1 MRFRDRREAGRALAR
16 DLAGLAGEQPIV
28 VALPRG
34 GVPVGFEVAKALGAR
49 LEVFAVRKLGA
60 PSNPEYGVGAVAE
73 DGTAVLDRQAA
84 VAVGMSSQTLGA
96 VVEREVAELRR
107 RVERYRAGRPMLSLA
122 GRTVVLVDD
131 GIATGVT
138 DLAAVR
144 AVRKLS
150 PRRIVLAVP
159 VAAPESLRH
168 LAAEADEVVCP
179 HIPRD
184 FGGVG
189 RWYEDF
195 SQVTDEQVLDL
206 LARANATSASR
217 GTALKPAPTSSG
229 SSDAAH
235 RREFTFEL
243 GGRSLGATLILP
255 AGGARALVVFA
266 HGSGSSRHSPRNV
279 AVAEALAEAGF
290 ASVLMDL
297 LTEAEE
303 RDRMNVFDTRLLAER
318 LVAVTRWVRA
328 QPGLRHLPV
337 GYFGAST
344 GAAAALRAAA
354 RLGAEVGAVVSR
366 GGRPDLADEELPA
379 VTAPTLL
386 IVGGDDWNV
395 LEVNDEAAT
404 LLHCPRD
411 LAIVPH
417 AGHLFEEPGALDQV
431 AHLAIDW
438 FERHL
443 VSHTQ
448 AVGDVA

>member
-1 MRFRDRREAGRALAR
+1 MRFRNRREAGRALAR
-16 DLAGLAGEQPIV
+16 DLAELAPERPVV

-34 GVPVGFEVAKALGAR
+34 GVPVAYEIARALAAP
-49 LEVFAVRKLGA
+49 LEVLAVRKLGA
-60 PSNPEYGVGAVAE
+60 PTNPEYGVGAVVE
-73 DGTAVLDRQAA
+73 DGTAVLDRNAA
-84 VAVGMSSQTLGA
+84 LGVGMS
-96 VVEREVAELRR
+96 REVLAGTVQREIAELAR
-107 RVERYRAGRPMLSLA
+107 RVARYRSGRPMMPVT

-144 AVRKLS
+144 ALRKLS
-150 PRRIVLAVP
+150 PRKIILAVP
-159 VAAPESLRH
+159 VGAPDSLRQ

-179 HIPRD
+179 HVPHA

-195 SQVTDEQVLDL
+195 SEVTDAEVVAL
-206 LARANATSASR
+206 LGGARE
-217 GTALKPAPTSSG
+217 PAPPDG
-229 SSDAAH
+229 AH
-235 RREFTFEL
+235 RREFTFEIE
-243 GGRSLGATLILP
+243 GRRLGATLILP

-297 LTEAEE
+297 LTEAEAS
-303 RDRMNVFDTRLLAER
+303 DRPNVFNTHLLADR
-318 LVAVTRWVRA
+318 LVDLTRWARS
-328 QPGLRHLPV
+328 QPGLRNLPI

-354 RLGAEVGAVVSR
+354 RLGPEVRAVVSR
-366 GGRPDLADEELPA
+366 GGRPDLAEDELPG

-395 LEVNDEAAT
+395 LELNDEAAT
-404 LLHCPRD
+404 LLRCTKD

-417 AGHLFEEPGALDQV
+417 AGHLFEEPGALEHV
-431 AHLAIDW
+431 ARLAIEW

-443 VSHTQ
+443 AATEH
-448 AVGDVA
+448 AVGDAA

>member
-1 MRFRDRREAGRALAR
+1 MRFRDRSEAGLALAR
-16 DLAGLAGEQPIV
+16 DLAGLAGEQPVV

-34 GVPVGFEVAKALGAR
+34 GVPVAFEVANALSAP

-84 VAVGMSSQTLGA
+84 VAVGMSSQMLGA

-107 RVERYRAGRPMLSLA
+107 RVDRYRAGRPMLSLA

-189 RWYEDF
+189 RWYADF

-206 LARANATSASR
+206 LARANATPASR
-217 GTALKPAPTSSG
+217 GRKPASTSSR

-303 RDRMNVFDTRLLAER
+303 RNRMNVFDTRLLAER

-344 GAAAALRAAA
+344 GAGAALRAAA
-354 RLGAEVGAVVSR
+354 RLGDEVGAVVSR
-366 GGRPDLADEELPA
+366 GGRPDLADEELPV

-395 LEVNDEAAT
+395 LELNDEAAT
-404 LLHCPRD
+404 LLQCPHD

-431 AHLAIDW
+431 AHLAIGW

-443 VSHTQ
+443 VSHVQ